1 MRGAAVAAP
10 IIVDFF
16 IRPSPTT
23 MDTALRNRII
33 GAIVLLALAVIF
45 LPMLIK
51 GPASDSGVG
60 DVSTEVPEAP
70 AGQFET
76 RELPLVTPGQPAA
89 NGATGMPSQ
98 PGQPK
103 PTPETLTPADA
114 PKPQTNAQGLPLATA
129 GGDYAVTFGAYA
141 SAADA
146 DVVIDRL
153 RQSGLD
159 AFRQEATIGGK
170 PAWRVR
176 VGPYANQSQ
185 AEIARIA
192 ALKVRSDV
200 KAEVISLDATAQAP
214 ASPATP
220 TPTAPGTPNPDA
232 AQLTSQAAPA
242 APAAAPAKPEG
253 AAATSTPAASGPAAE
268 PAKPPAAVVPKP
280 AATGVGFALQVG
292 AFGKETDANAL
303 RDKLRDNGFSA
314 FVEPVNTDS
323 GRLFRVRV
331 GPVSTRAEA
340 DQLKAQVAARNGLS
354 GIVRPHP

>member
-1 MRGAAVAAP
+1 
-10 IIVDFF
+10 
-16 IRPSPTT
+16 

-33 GAIVLLALAVIF
+33 GAIVLVALAVIF

-60 DVSTEVPEAP
+60 DVSTEVPDAP

-76 RELPLVTPGQPAA
+76 RELPLVTPAQPGAG
-89 NGATGMPSQ
+89 GATGMPS
-98 PGQPK
+98 PAGQPK
-103 PTPETLTPADA
+103 PTETLAQAEAPPAPA
-114 PKPQTNAQGLPLATA
+114 PTNAQGLPLATA
-129 GGDYAVTFGAYA
+129 GGDYAVSFGAYA
-141 SAADA
+141 TQADA
-146 DVVIDRL
+146 DIVIDRL

-159 AFRQEATIGGK
+159 AFRQEASIGGK

-176 VGPYANQSQ
+176 VGPFANQSQ

-200 KAEVISLDATAQAP
+200 KAEVISLDA
-214 ASPATP
+214 S
-220 TPTAPGTPNPDA
+220 
-232 AQLTSQAAPA
+232 PA
-242 APAAAPAKPEG
+242 APATAAAPGPAAPAPTTPSPDAAPLASQAPTAAPTPAKPE
-253 AAATSTPAASGPAAE
+253 AAPPVPAPAPAPAVPRPAAE
-268 PAKPPAAVVPKP
+268 PAKPALAAAVPKA

-303 RDKLRDNGFSA
+303 RDKLRGNGFSA
-314 FVEPVNTDS
+314 FVEPVSTDS

>member
-1 MRGAAVAAP
+1 
-10 IIVDFF
+10 
-16 IRPSPTT
+16 

-45 LPMLIK
+45 LPMLVK
-51 GPASDSGVG
+51 GPASDSGVT
-60 DVSTEVPEAP
+60 DVSTDVPDAP

-76 RELPLVTPGQPAA
+76 RELPLVTPGQPGA

-98 PGQPK
+98 PAQPK
-103 PTPETLTPADA
+103 PATETLTPAEA
-114 PKPQTNAQGLPLATA
+114 AKPQTNAQGLPLATA

-146 DVVIDRL
+146 DIVIDRL

-176 VGPYANQSQ
+176 VGPYAARSQ

-200 KAEVISLDATAQAP
+200 KAEVISLDATAEAP
-214 ASPATP
+214 ASAATP
-220 TPTAPGTPNPDA
+220 TPAAPAASAPNPDA
-232 AQLTSQAAPA
+232 AQLASQAPSA
-242 APAAAPAKPEG
+242 APAPAKPEG
-253 AAATSTPAASGPAAE
+253 ATPPSTPAAPKPAAE
-268 PAKPPAAVVPKP
+268 PARPPVAVVPKP

-303 RDKLRDNGFSA
+303 RDKLRGNGFSS

-340 DQLKAQVAARNGLS
+340 DQLKAQVAARNGLT